1 MKVNGRCHCGSISYE
16 AEVDPAKVTIC
27 HCTDCQTLSG
37 SAYRASV
44 PAPAAT
50 FKLRGSPKTY
60 IKTAE
65 SGTKRVHAFWGEAV
79 TESNR
84 GQGVS
89 QALYGLSHYAYNNA
103 LSKAKVTMATLEF
116 GAYDRET
123 NRRAFQGDHW
133 LHKYGD
139 PLGPEAGPLR
149 AAMRK
154 QFYPDTDECEEDG
167 QGDGTKHGSPEKS
180 NGV

>member
-65 SGTKRVHAFWGEAV
+65 SGTKRVHAFC
-79 TESNR
+79 
-84 GQGVS
+84 
-89 QALYGLSHYAYNNA
+89 
-103 LSKAKVTMATLEF
+103 
-116 GAYDRET
+116 
-123 NRRAFQGDHW
+123 
-133 LHKYGD
+133 
-139 PLGPEAGPLR
+139 PE
-149 AAMRK
+149 
-154 QFYPDTDECEEDG
+154 C
-167 QGDGTKHGSPEKS
+167 GSPVYSSAISDPPFYSLRVGCLAQRDQLPPGRQIWCQSALHWSGNVE
-180 NGV
+180 NVARVQRQ